1 MQVCVELTLTK
12 VFQSSSLN
20 WETSWCS
27 KFRIQIDFNLI
38 LAESMK
44 AKNEFWAVTTWLSSF
59 CLKSSCQWR
68 LWWVITDQWW
78 LSCSVIIAAYAQVFR
93 IKLPSGARERGRLI
107 HRRDINQVFFAV
119 IDVYDD
125 YLCCQ
130 WWPRRWWRWCSL
142 QIAIPQVDYGHM
154 SLNCIR
160 SGQSFLFLL
169 VDPYFTSCRFHWWAR
184 HSTTSSMLFVIG
196 VIIFSATI
204 FIFITVVMKWAPRSA
219 SSSLFSSRL
228 AVSCLRPA
236 KNPRS
241 QKSSFNPKYSR
252 IAFAFHQ
259 INLVCPPFTA
269 AGGPGHIPQ
278 NLTAHRDF
286 DQIRWL
292 R

>member
-1 MQVCVELTLTK
+1 M
-12 VFQSSSLN
+12 
-20 WETSWCS
+20 
-27 KFRIQIDFNLI
+27 
-38 LAESMK
+38 
-44 AKNEFWAVTTWLSSF
+44 
-59 CLKSSCQWR
+59 
-68 LWWVITDQWW
+68 
-78 LSCSVIIAAYAQVFR
+78 
-93 IKLPSGARERGRLI
+93 
-107 HRRDINQVFFAV
+107 
-119 IDVYDD
+119 
-125 YLCCQ
+125 
-130 WWPRRWWRWCSL
+130 
-142 QIAIPQVDYGHM
+142 AIPQVDYGHM

-160 SGQSFLFLL
+160 SDQFFLFLL

-252 IAFAFHQ
+252 IAFAFHL

-269 AGGPGHIPQ
+269 AARGPGHIPQ

>member
-1 MQVCVELTLTK
+1 MIMPRCSG
-12 VFQSSSLN
+12 SSFPPEPVSVVDLSTD
-20 WETSWCS
+20 ETSTRLVS
-27 KFRIQIDFNLI
+27 LS
-38 LAESMK
+38 LMSMMIIYVVNDDHEDDEDNVVFK
-44 AKNEFWAVTTWLSSF
+44 WLFHRWTTGTWASTV
-59 CLKSSCQWR
+59 
-68 LWWVITDQWW
+68 
-78 LSCSVIIAAYAQVFR
+78 
-93 IKLPSGARERGRLI
+93 
-107 HRRDINQVFFAV
+107 
-119 IDVYDD
+119 
-125 YLCCQ
+125 
-130 WWPRRWWRWCSL
+130 
-142 QIAIPQVDYGHM
+142 
-154 SLNCIR
+154 
-160 SGQSFLFLL
+160 SGQTNLFLL

-269 AGGPGHIPQ
+269 ARGPGHIPQ